1 MGNGSLVHALTYSPD
16 SSTLITN
23 SPKIAKNGS
32 HINLSGKVTNFEY
45 ADACKNKNLN
55 EVVRPSESTTLIAIK
70 KSENSCIRRMQSF
83 DKNIMVEIKSG
94 NLKNISH
101 KICQSHNR
109 KLLND
114 IFETVANLESSLSIS
129 RNLEFEHCLKYS
141 TLISKNVKLHLDLQ
155 NAFKRNKTMLNLF
168 RQNVGFGTTA
178 RLPRSLKRE
187 IQRTWHEKYDALLK
201 ENSQLKKAA
210 ESMQLLTK
218 EKDSQTRLKRGF

>member
-1 MGNGSLVHALTYSPD
+1 
-16 SSTLITN
+16 
-23 SPKIAKNGS
+23 
-32 HINLSGKVTNFEY
+32 
-45 ADACKNKNLN
+45 
-55 EVVRPSESTTLIAIK
+55 
-70 KSENSCIRRMQSF
+70 MQSF

-218 EKDSQTRLKRGF
+218 EKDSQVHSKN